1 MFVCSNRLLSTESLA
16 FSSAA
21 AAAVAFALPFSIFC
35 LLDGGAAAGGGGV
48 LPLLPA
54 TTVRDG

>member
-21 AAAVAFALPFSIFC
+21 AAAAFALPFSIFC

-54 TTVRDG
+54 TTIKDG